1 MPVVSLQISRLLQC
15 TNQLTFLFGKP
26 KESEDD
32 FIDNSNLSLVNLLN
46 SPWASNVEIE
56 IKFESLILEIHN
68 VGMDDVTFVLLAIVA
83 LTKPRQISSIVAG
96 IVFRKD

>member
-15 TNQLTFLFGKP
+15 TNQFTFLFGK
-26 KESEDD
+26 KDGDD
-32 FIDNSNLSLVNLLN
+32 ISDNSNLSLVNLLK

-96 IVFRKD
+96 IVFRI